1 MRKIICA
8 LVAVS
13 LLGVA
18 GSSQSEEPKKEI
30 PLMQRKLQASQ
41 KVLEGV
47 AVNDF
52 DKIGK
57 NAEELLTLS
66 KLAEWRIIKS
76 PRYEMFSGEFQR
88 TAETLIKN
96 AKDKNLDAAALTYV
110 ELTLT
115 CVKCHKYVREVR
127 MTRAD

>member
-1 MRKIICA
+1 MKKILCA
-8 LVAVS
+8 VIAAS
-13 LLGVA
+13 LLALPG
-18 GSSQSEEPKKEI
+18 GGHSEEPNKVL

-47 AVNDF
+47 ALGDF

-57 NAEELLTLS
+57 SAEELLTLS
-66 KLAEWRIIKS
+66 KLAEWRVVKT
-76 PRYEMFSGEFQR
+76 PRYDMFSSEFQR
-88 TAETLIKN
+88 AAETLMKN
-96 AKDKNLDAAALTYV
+96 AKDKILDAASLTYV

-127 MTRAD
+127 MVRGE